1 MDKFCIKGGVPL
13 KGRIKISGAK
23 NAVLPIIAA
32 SILHDGEVILESIPH
47 LKDVTTML
55 ELMGSLGVKTKLA
68 DKMSIHI
75 DSTHIH
81 NFCAPYE
88 LVKTMR
94 ASILV
99 LGPLLGR
106 YGEATV
112 SLPGGCAIGSRPVDL
127 HLQAMQALGAMI
139 TVEHGF
145 IHAKAPDGL
154 KGAVIHFP
162 KITVTGTENAVMAA
176 VLARGQT
183 VIHNAA
189 KEPEIEN
196 LCDFLN
202 KSGARI
208 SGIGTDCLT
217 IEGVKSL
224 SKVRHKIIPDR
235 IEAATYLVGAALT
248 RGSITLDN
256 VIPEHLI
263 SVLELLKEAGASVTT
278 TEDTISLD
286 MHGRQPQAISM
297 QTKEYPGVPTDV
309 QAQFMALNCLANGKG
324 SITET
329 IFENRFMHAH
339 ELSRMG
345 AKLAVDGN
353 CVTTVGIDTLTG
365 TQVMATDLRASAGLV
380 LAALM
385 AKGETTIHRIYHIDR
400 GYECIEE
407 KLSQLGADIK
417 RMKE

>member
-1 MDKFCIKGGVPL
+1 MDKFCIKGGVSL
-13 KGRIKISGAK
+13 SGRIKISGAK

-32 SILHDGEVILESIPH
+32 SILHDKEVILESIPH
-47 LKDVTTML
+47 LRDVTTML

-75 DSTHIH
+75 DSTGIH

-112 SLPGGCAIGSRPVDL
+112 SLPGGCAIGTRPVDL
-127 HLQAMQALGAMI
+127 HLQAMQTLGATI

-145 IHAKAPDGL
+145 IHAKAPHGL
-154 KGAVIHFP
+154 KGAVINFP
-162 KITVTGTENAVMAA
+162 KITVTGTENVIMAA
-176 VLARGQT
+176 VLAKGQT

-208 SGIGTDCLT
+208 SGLGTDCLK
-217 IEGVKSL
+217 IDGVASL
-224 SKVRHKIIPDR
+224 SKVQHTIIPDR
-235 IEAATYLVGAALT
+235 IEAATYLIGAALT
-248 RGSITLDN
+248 RGAITLEN
-256 VIPEHLI
+256 VIPEHLQ
-263 SVLELLKEAGASVTT
+263 SVLELLKEAGASIETT
-278 TEDTISLD
+278 ANTISLD
-286 MHGRQPQAISM
+286 MHGRRPNAISM

-309 QAQFMALNCLANGKG
+309 QAQFMALNCVAHGEG
-324 SITET
+324 HITET
-329 IFENRFMHAH
+329 IFENRFMHAQ
-339 ELSRMG
+339 ELTRMG
-345 AKLAVDGN
+345 AQLFVRGN
-353 CVTTVGIDTLTG
+353 CVTTHGVEMLTG
-365 TQVMATDLRASAGLV
+365 SQVMATDLRASAGLV

-407 KLSQLGADIK
+407 KLTQLGADIK
-417 RMKE
+417 RMQE